1 MTYIG
6 SPPRVRGKA
15 PGSSRLRPA
24 VRITPACAGKSDV
37 VLCFPSSD
45 RDHPRVCGEKVVA
58 QAFFTLQAGSPPR
71 VRGKVRRQKS
81 CVRSFGITPACAG
94 KSAQARP
101 HRGDR
106 QDHPRVCGEKPV
118 VGGGLVNGMGSPPRV
133 RGKVHSNALGPC
145 DLRITPACAG
155 KRNAPMTRPSCWTD
169 HPRVCGEK
177 QAPLFIVFLGP
188 GSPPRVR
195 GKVLMQPGF
204 ADALGITPA
213 CAGKSRESDRPDA
226 FT

>member
-1 MTYIG
+1 M
-6 SPPRVRGKA
+6 RGKA
-15 PGSSRLRPA
+15 VGTIDPYDIY
-24 VRITPACAGKSDV
+24 RITPACAGKSSWIFSAPA
-37 VLCFPSSD
+37 CCT
-45 RDHPRVCGEKVVA
+45 DHPRVCGEKVVA

-155 KRNAPMTRPSCWTD
+155 KSYKSAWSTSSRRD

-177 QAPLFIVFLGP
+177 STGGGVLVATY

-195 GKVLMQPGF
+195 GKGTRL
-204 ADALGITPA
+204 
-213 CAGKSRESDRPDA
+213 
-226 FT
+226 